1 MAEPFGL
8 SALPRKAEADT
19 QSNALMT
26 DAFPN
31 RLCLALGRAADL
43 PVAAKPQ
50 LIWIVLEENDRA
62 VFGNGCLT
70 TMCNVN
76 LDSA

>member
-31 RLCLALGRAADL
+31 RLCLVLGQAADL
-43 PVAAKPQ
+43 PVAANPQ
-50 LIWIVLEENDRA
+50 LIWIAER

-70 TMCNVN
+70 TMYNVN

>member
-8 SALPRKAEADT
+8 SALLRKAEADT

-31 RLCLALGRAADL
+31 RLCLDLGRAADL

-50 LIWIVLEENDRA
+50 LI
-62 VFGNGCLT
+62 
-70 TMCNVN
+70 
-76 LDSA
+76 